1 MRSLQAVPHCGL
13 VSSDPF
19 AYIYYASG
27 VYYIILLL
35 ALFYVA
41 RCVIDF
47 PFLALSWFSWHLFS
61 LLFLDGFIVADI
73 PFPIPKS
80 NFQLA

>member
-13 VSSDPF
+13 ASSDLF

-27 VYYIILLL
+27 IHYIIRLL
-35 ALFYVA
+35 ALFCVEH
-41 RCVIDF
+41 CVIGF
-47 PFLALSWFSWHLFS
+47 PFLALSLLSWHLIS
-61 LLFLDGFIVADI
+61 LLFLGGFVFADI
-73 PFPIPKS
+73 SSPIPKS